1 MRMSRCIRSRSE
13 GGARARGMAMVK
25 RAKDTG
31 GKTAG
36 ATNWFIDK
44 VWLDAKDTGGKT
56 AGATNWFID
65 KVWLDA
71 KDTGGKTAGVT
82 NWFIDKLWLDAKDT
96 GGIDRRRYQL
106 VY

>member
-44 VWLDAKDTGGKT
+44 VWLDAKDTGG
-56 AGATNWFID
+56 
-65 KVWLDA
+65 
-71 KDTGGKTAGVT
+71 
-82 NWFIDKLWLDAKDT
+82 
-96 GGIDRRRYQL
+96 IDRRRYQL
-106 VY
+106 ENGETPEVAFRRRWTGQEAGPTKPRVGHGYRLPAKSQ